1 MSPEECGVHI
11 GCKSSHK
18 EGKRKKKRVDEE
30 GLVNWCFKPSQP
42 LGIISGL
49 KETFIKRYIAEGANK
64 AELRPQ
70 EQSKKTE
77 SCREN
82 LCNEIQWK
90 GPQRQKQTQ
99 EQNEKGVGKLGWF
112 MSDINRDIPTT

>member
-49 KETFIKRYIAEGANK
+49 KETFIKRYVVERTSK
-64 AELRPQ
+64 AELTPH
-70 EQSKKTE
+70 EQSEKTK

-82 LCNEIQWK
+82 LWNEIQSK
-90 GPQRQKQTQ
+90 GSQRQKYIQ
-99 EQNEKGVGKLGWF
+99 EQNKKE
-112 MSDINRDIPTT
+112 